1 MKRGLTAL
9 LAHSLFAA
17 CMALCAGN
25 TACAESVGQ
34 LVTRAQHRDVAAMR
48 TLGIRMYKGGYAG
61 IPTNRKV
68 GLQWLNMAAEKD
80 DDVALLFL
88 GDIYAKG
95 FHVPM
100 DKGKAE
106 DYYRRA
112 KAAGSQNA
120 DARLAKLGVKSGSR
134 SSSSSRKYEDDDDD
148 DMEEYEEEDDKPAT
162 KKSASKTASA
172 PQTPVLMRLT
182 IDRAE
187 FTENTPMADVIDAVE
202 AEARRKNMTVSIDY
216 TSNPAF
222 DEEACVDSLSMEGCT
237 AVALLQEACRQSG
250 CEMKISQKGAT
261 IKQIKEISRKSKT
274 LTYEERQQ
282 LLMKTIA
289 EGDSDK
295 VEEMLSKP
303 LNLSYLDSDDM
314 SPLMYAVKRDQIR
327 IATMLLAKGANVNQV
342 NRRGE
347 TALLLAVRSNQE
359 AIARELI
366 EHGADVN
373 RRYEHQGTALM
384 YAVSRES
391 ATIAKLLLDAGANAD
406 AADDENITAQIL
418 AEATGNQALINL
430 MSGSSNSN

>member
-9 LAHSLFAA
+9 LAHSLLAA

-61 IPTNRKV
+61 IPTNRKT
-68 GLQWLNMAAEKD
+68 GLQWLHMAAEKD

-134 SSSSSRKYEDDDDD
+134 SGSSSRKYEDDDDD
-148 DMEEYEEEDDKPAT
+148 DMEEYGEEDDKPAAR
-162 KKSASKTASA
+162 KKSGTTASV

-182 IDRAE
+182 IDRAD
-187 FTENTPMADVIDAVE
+187 FTGNTPLADVIEAVE

-237 AVALLQEACRQSG
+237 AAVLLQEACRQSG

-261 IKQIKEISRKSKT
+261 IKQVKEISRKSKT

-342 NRRGE
+342 NHRGE
-347 TALLLAVRSNQE
+347 TALLLAVESSHST
-359 AIARELI
+359 AVKLLI
-366 EHGADVN
+366 DHGADVN
-373 RRYEHQGTALM
+373 RRYEHQGTVLM
-384 YAVSRES
+384 HAVARES
-391 ATIAKLLLDAGANAD
+391 APIAKMLLSAGANAD
-406 AADDENITAQIL
+406 AADDENITAAIL
-418 AEATGNQALINL
+418 AEATGNQTLINL
-430 MSGSSNSN
+430 FPSPREGN